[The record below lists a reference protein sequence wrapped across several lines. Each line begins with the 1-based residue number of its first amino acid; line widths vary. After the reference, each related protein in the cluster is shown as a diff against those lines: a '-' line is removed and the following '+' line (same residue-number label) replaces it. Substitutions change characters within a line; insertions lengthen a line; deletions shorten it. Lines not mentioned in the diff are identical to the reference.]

1 MPQTPQQAYSNL
13 LLSLGLVAGSLSR
26 PELRERSS
34 LSRPELRERLQSDV
48 ENGSVSPYYL
58 GLVRDGL
65 AEVLTRIESE

>member
-13 LLSLGLVAGSLSR
+13 LLSLGLVAG
-26 PELRERSS
+26 S